1 MEIKKIVG
9 GGLLF
14 WQLLPRK
21 KGGCRRVEAFSTK
34 RESGVNAR

>member
-1 MEIKKIVG
+1 MLKNLWG

-21 KGGCRRVEAFSTK
+21 KGGCRRVEAFST